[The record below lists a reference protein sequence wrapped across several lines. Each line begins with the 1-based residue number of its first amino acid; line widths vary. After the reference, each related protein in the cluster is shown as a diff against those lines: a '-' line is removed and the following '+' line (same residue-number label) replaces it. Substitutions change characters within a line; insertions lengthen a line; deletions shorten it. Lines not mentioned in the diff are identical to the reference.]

1 MRFKKWNIIR
11 MFSFEKEIVG
21 LMKEKNKKEFIQFLK
36 DNAVY
41 YATHVDV
48 INNRVVYCKYY
59 SLVVRNNT
67 LNKDFLVL
75 DDDLYYWDDYNNL
88 IELID

>member
-11 MFSFEKEIVG
+11 MFSFEKEIVE
-21 LMKEKNKKEFIQFLK
+21 LMKEKTKKEFIQFLK

-41 YATHVDV
+41 YGTYVDV

-59 SLVVRNNT
+59 SLAVRNNT